1 MLHGKYLVDKYD
13 SVYATILS
21 MSTKIV
27 VDTSVFISA
36 LIGAKGPSRE
46 LIRRCLLG
54 EYQPLMG
61 TALFSE
67 YESVMGREEIL
78 ARCSLKESEIASLLA
93 AFISVAE
100 WTKIYYSWRPNLRDE
115 GDNHLIELAVAGN
128 AGIIATNNL
137 KDFRSPELAFPNV
150 SILKPEQIIRS

>member
-1 MLHGKYLVDKYD
+1 MCGNLLAKYD
-13 SVYATILS
+13 SIYAIVFG

-27 VDTSVFISA
+27 VDTSVFVSA

-61 TALFSE
+61 TALFLE
-67 YESVMGREEIL
+67 YESVMSREEIL
-78 ARCSLKESEIASLLA
+78 ARCSLEKSEIANLLA
-93 AFISVAE
+93 AFMIVAE

-128 AGIIATNNL
+128 AGVIATNNL

>member
-1 MLHGKYLVDKYD
+1 
-13 SVYATILS
+13 

-54 EYQPLMG
+54 EYRPLMG
-61 TALFSE
+61 TFLFCE
-67 YESVMGREEIL
+67 YESVVGREEIL
-78 ARCSLKESEIASLLA
+78 VKCSLEQAEIASLLA
-93 AFISVAE
+93 AFLSVSE
-100 WTKIYYSWRPNLRDE
+100 WTKIYYSWRPNLKDE

-128 AGIIATNNL
+128 AKIVATNNL
-137 KDFRSPELAFPNV
+137 KDFRSLELTFPNL